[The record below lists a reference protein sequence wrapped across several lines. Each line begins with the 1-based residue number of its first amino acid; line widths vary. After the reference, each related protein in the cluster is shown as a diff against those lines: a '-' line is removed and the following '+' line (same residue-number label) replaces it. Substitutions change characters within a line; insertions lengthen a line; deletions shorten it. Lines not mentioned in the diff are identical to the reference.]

1 MDIRCLFAILLACFT
16 ALAVTGETGGAAQAS
31 GAVRI
36 QAAEV
41 LQRAL
46 REASMPGVSPKK
58 QREILVQASRWA
70 TARLGP
76 GALAAQ
82 RLNSAVQQA
91 ETPPGGSPEAGAT
104 MLRRVLTEIEKDL
117 SFQLRVE
124 AKQPTGFPAPTPVG
138 EVELKNYPAYRK
150 ARAETSP
157 NLAFWTLFSHIKK
170 NDIAMTAPV
179 EMGYTFGPLSQP
191 KEQNMSFL
199 YAESVLGK
207 PGKAG
212 SVEVLDVPPMTVVS
226 TGVRGA
232 QTVQSVLGARR
243 RLETWLESNRSTW
256 TPEGPM
262 RTMAYNSPFVPRDQ
276 NYFEVEIPMRHVG
289 QKVADRTEE
298 R

>member
-1 MDIRCLFAILLACFT
+1 MDIRCLFAFLLAGFT
-16 ALAVTGETGGAAQAS
+16 ALALTWEVAGAEQAS
-31 GAVRI
+31 GGVRI

-58 QREILVQASRWA
+58 QREILVQASKSA
-70 TARLGP
+70 AARLGP

-104 MLRRVLTEIEKDL
+104 ILRRVLTEIEKDL
-117 SFQLRVE
+117 SFRLLVE

-138 EVELKNYPAYRK
+138 EVEVKTYPAYRK

-170 NDIAMTAPV
+170 DDIAMTAPV
-179 EMGYTFGPLSQP
+179 EMVYTFGPISQP

-199 YAESVLGK
+199 YAEPGLGK

-212 SVEVLDVPPMTVVS
+212 SVEVIDVPPMTLVS

-232 QTVQSVLGARR
+232 KTEPSVLGARR
-243 RLETWLESNRSTW
+243 RLETWLKANRATW
-256 TPEGPM
+256 MTEGPM
-262 RTMAYNSPFVPRDQ
+262 RTMSYNSPFVPRDQ
-276 NYFEVEIPMRHVG
+276 NYFEVQIPIRQVG
-289 QKVADRTEE
+289 QKVADRTEQ